1 MFGRM
6 GFGEREFLKIWGVC
20 VFLKT
25 YSSLIISKV
34 IMRNEVQFRLSPTD
48 PTTDTQLV
56 VVSDGQATSQMM
68 NI

>member
-1 MFGRM
+1 
-6 GFGEREFLKIWGVC
+6 
-20 VFLKT
+20 
-25 YSSLIISKV
+25 
-34 IMRNEVQFRLSPTD
+34 MRNEVQFRLSPTD